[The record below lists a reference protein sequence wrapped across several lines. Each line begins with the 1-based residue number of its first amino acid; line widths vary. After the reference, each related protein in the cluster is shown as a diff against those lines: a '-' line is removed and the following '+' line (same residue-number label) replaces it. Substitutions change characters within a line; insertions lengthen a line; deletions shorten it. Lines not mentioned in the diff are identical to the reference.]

1 MSRGLSLGLLLVLAI
16 LLLFIANL
24 LVGSVSIP
32 LGDAFAILLG
42 NDTVKDTWR
51 FIILESRLPQ
61 AIAALLAGGS
71 LAVCGLML
79 QTAFANPLAGPD
91 IFGINSGAGL
101 AVALLMFVLGG
112 SFIAGSMSVGGYLA
126 ILLAAFVGALAVTA
140 VIFFFSTLVR
150 NPVML
155 LIIGMM
161 IGYLSGSVVTLLN
174 FFATEE
180 GVKSYMVWG
189 MGSFSNVS
197 MGQIPLFA
205 AVTLV
210 GVFLSLTRMKSLNAL
225 LLGEQYAE
233 NLGVNTRRVRRQ
245 LLLITGL
252 LTAVTTAYCG
262 PVAFIGLATP
272 HVARLLL
279 RTDNHLTLL
288 PVTVLTGSVIALL
301 CNLACTLPGESGI
314 IPLNAVTPLVGA
326 PVIIYVIVRGRHT

>member
-1 MSRGLSLGLLLVLAI
+1 MGSFLVVAI
-16 LLLFIANL
+16 LLLFAANL

-32 LGDAFAILLG
+32 MGDTFAILLG
-42 NDTVKDTWR
+42 DDTEKASWR

-61 AIAALLAGGS
+61 AIAAMLAGGS

-101 AVALLMFVLGG
+101 AVAVLMFVLGG
-112 SFIAGSMSVGGYLA
+112 SFTAAGMTMGGYLA
-126 ILLAAFVGALAVTA
+126 VLLAAFVGALTVTV
-140 VIFFFSTLVR
+140 VIFAFSAIVR
-150 NPVML
+150 DPVML
-155 LIIGMM
+155 LIIGIM

-180 GVKSYMVWG
+180 GVKSFIVWG

-197 MGQIPLFA
+197 MRQIPLFA
-205 AVTLV
+205 LVSLV
-210 GVFLSLTRMKSLNAL
+210 GILLSLTRVKVLNAL

-233 NLGVNTRRVRRQ
+233 NLGVNTRGVRHQ

-279 RTDNHLTLL
+279 RTDNHHSLL
-288 PVTVLTGSVIALL
+288 PVTVLTGAFIALL
-301 CNLACTLPGESGI
+301 CNLACTLPGETGV
-314 IPLNAVTPLVGA
+314 IPLNAVTPIVGA
-326 PVIIYVIVRGRHT
+326 PVIIYVIVRRRHA